1 MSSPYQ
7 PKQVTQ
13 YEASHLIE
21 LMGNVSETIIDYSL
35 NLLPPFK
42 STDLIHDNA
51 CGAGVV
57 SQAIMAKIPPSAEGL
72 CIQATDI
79 NPQFVTG
86 CEQMAKLNR
95 WPLDAHVMDARVS
108 FNPIMLKN
116 AVLIMDQDLD
126 FSTNHFS
133 HSFNNFAFHSMDVA
147 RHGLK
152 EVHRTLK
159 PGGMAMV
166 STWNEMPHTDALKHA
181 NRRTRGENAPLP
193 MLLQDMSF
201 EEEHMR
207 KALQDAGFDPEK
219 TKIYHKDASVTIP
232 DLRRWAQL
240 AWSYLGVLPTGWLH
254 EDEEKWEEA
263 LDDIVEQLVNSDGIS
278 KNDRG
283 ETVMRFAGCV
293 AIAAKE
299 G

>member
-35 NLLPPFK
+35 DIIPPFK
-42 STDLIHDNA
+42 PTDLIHDNA

-57 SQAIMAKIPPSAEGL
+57 SQAIIEKIPPSAEGL
-72 CIQATDI
+72 RIQATDI
-79 NPQFVTG
+79 NPQFVIA
-86 CEQMAKLNR
+86 CEQMAKLNK
-95 WPLDAHVMDARVS
+95 WPVEAHVMDAR
-108 FNPIMLKN
+108 
-116 AVLIMDQDLD
+116 DLD
-126 FSTNHFS
+126 FSNNHFS

-159 PGGMAMV
+159 PGGIAMV

-181 NRRTRGENAPLP
+181 NRRTRGDDAPLP
-193 MLLQDMSF
+193 VLLQDMSF

-207 KALQDAGFDPEK
+207 KELQGAGFDPDK
-219 TKIYHKDASVTIP
+219 TKIYHKDAFVTIP

-240 AWSYLGVLPTGWLH
+240 AWSYLGALPSGWLR

-263 LDDIVEQLVNSDGIS
+263 LSDIVEQLANSDGIS
-278 KNDRG
+278 KNDKG

-293 AIAAKE
+293 AIATKK